1 MTGPDTAPGTTTV
14 VRPADPAATT
24 PQGTV
29 TELVSGII
37 SDVQKLAKQQ
47 LEMLKAEVKED
58 MDRSKQALLVGGVG
72 VASLTVGGMALVFGL
87 VYLLRDAA
95 GLSEWAA
102 WMIFAG
108 ICLAAGVIL
117 GFVARN
123 LFESFNPL
131 PDKTFNALQENLT
144 WQTTPQ
150 PQA

>member
-1 MTGPDTAPGTTTV
+1 MTGPTSTTTV
-14 VRPADPAATT
+14 IRPAEGAPAT
-24 PQGTV
+24 PQATV

-37 SDVQKLAKQQ
+37 TDVQKLARQQ
-47 LEMLKAEVKED
+47 MEMLKAEVKED
-58 MDRSKQALLVGGVG
+58 MNRSRQALLVGGIG
-72 VASLTVGGMALVFGL
+72 VAMLTVGAMALVFAL
-87 VYLLRDAA
+87 VYLLRDQA

-108 ICLAAGVIL
+108 VCLAAGVIL
-117 GFVARN
+117 GVVARN

>member
-1 MTGPDTAPGTTTV
+1 MTGLDTATTAGAMST
-14 VRPADPAATT
+14 PAGLPH
-24 PQGTV
+24 GTV

-37 SDVQKLAKQQ
+37 GDVQKLARQQ
-47 LEMLKAEVKED
+47 MEMLKAEVRED
-58 MDRSKQALLVGGVG
+58 MSRSKQALVFGGVA
-72 VASLTVGGMALVFGL
+72 VAMLTVGGIALVFGL
-87 VYLLRDAA
+87 VYILRDLA
-95 GLSEWAA
+95 GLPEWGA

-108 ICLAAGVIL
+108 VCLTAGVIL

-144 WQTTPQ
+144 WQTQPQ

>member
-1 MTGPDTAPGTTTV
+1 MTGPTTTTV
-14 VRPADPAATT
+14 IRTADGPEAT
-24 PQGTV
+24 PQATV

-37 SDVQKLAKQQ
+37 SDVQKLVRQQ
-47 LEMLKAEVKED
+47 TDMFKAEVKED
-58 MDRSKQALLVGGVG
+58 MNRSKQALVMGGLG
-72 VASLTVGGMALVFGL
+72 VALLTVGVMALVFAL
-87 VYLLRDAA
+87 VYLLRDQA

-108 ICLAAGVIL
+108 VCLAGGVVFGVI
-117 GFVARN
+117 ARN

>member
-1 MTGPDTAPGTTTV
+1 MTGLDSADTA
-14 VRPADPAATT
+14 RAAEAPAAS

-37 SDVQKLAKQQ
+37 NDVQKLARQQ
-47 LEMLKAEVKED
+47 MDMLKAEVRED
-58 MDRSKQALLVGGVG
+58 MSRSKQALVMGGLG
-72 VASLTVGGMALVFGL
+72 IAMLTVGGIALVFGL
-87 VYLLRDAA
+87 VYLLRDKA

-102 WMIFAG
+102 WLIFAG
-108 ICLAAGVIL
+108 ICLAAGSAL
-117 GFVARN
+117 GFLARN

-144 WQTTPQ
+144 WNTNPQ

>member
-1 MTGPDTAPGTTTV
+1 LTEPSSPPTVIRQAEGAP
-14 VRPADPAATT
+14 AT
-24 PQGTV
+24 PQATV

-37 SDVQKLAKQQ
+37 TDVQKLARQQ
-47 LEMLKAEVKED
+47 MEMLKAEVKED
-58 MDRSKQALLVGGVG
+58 MNRSRQALLVGGIG
-72 VASLTVGGMALVFGL
+72 VAMLTVGAMALVFAL
-87 VYLLRDAA
+87 VYLLRDQA

-108 ICLAAGVIL
+108 VCLAAGVIL
-117 GFVARN
+117 GVVARN

>member
-1 MTGPDTAPGTTTV
+1 MTGPTSTTTV
-14 VRPADPAATT
+14 IRPAEGAAPT
-24 PQGTV
+24 PQATV

-37 SDVQKLAKQQ
+37 SDVQTLARQQ
-47 LEMLKAEVKED
+47 MEMLKAEVKED
-58 MDRSKQALLVGGVG
+58 MNRSRQALLVGGVG
-72 VASLTVGGMALVFGL
+72 VAMLTVGGVALVFAL
-87 VYLLRDAA
+87 VYLLRDQA

-108 ICLAAGVIL
+108 VCLAAGVIL
-117 GFVARN
+117 GVVARN